1 MSDYSYCFKISDI
14 FVKIISEVWAKTE
27 KSFLPFV
34 VEDGQEPGYTVDV
47 RMVPQLM
54 IPKGVCVYEGIG
66 VSVRETENRNYI
78 RIMQEYHEGDRMY
91 AVSSFDWERKIITV
105 NILEERKQH
114 AESILEIFKC
124 IAWEAVLINE
134 NRLMLHASFIRSPYG
149 GIAFS
154 GPSGIGKTTQA
165 SLWCRH
171 GNAELLNGDKI
182 LLKREGQG
190 WKGYG
195 SPYAGSS
202 NCHVNDECEL
212 RYLFFLKQGET
223 CGLRKLSVAECFK
236 QLYAGC
242 TLNHWDSEYMC
253 KACELMERLAEEL
266 PIYEFTCT
274 PDVCAVE
281 YLQKKLQEG
290 LLEKQL
296 L

>member
-1 MSDYSYCFKISDI
+1 MSEYSYCLKISDI
-14 FVKIISEVWAKTE
+14 CVKIISEIPAKTE
-27 KSFLPFV
+27 KAFLPFLA
-34 VEDGQEPGYTVDV
+34 EDGQESGYLVDV
-47 RMVPQLM
+47 RLVPQLM
-54 IPKGVCVYEGIG
+54 IPKGSCMYQGLG
-66 VSVRETENRNYI
+66 VSVWKTEDDDYI
-78 RIMQEYHEGDRMY
+78 RIMQEYHEENRMY

-124 IAWEAVLINE
+124 IAWETVLINE

-212 RYLFFLKQGET
+212 RYLFFLKQGEA
-223 CGLRKLSVAECFK
+223 CGLRKVSMAECFK

-242 TLNHWDSEYMC
+242 TLNHWDAEYMH
-253 KACELMERLAEEL
+253 KACELMELLAAEL
-266 PIYEFTCT
+266 PIYELTCT

-281 YLQKKLQEG
+281 YLQKQLKEG
-290 LLEKQL
+290 LLENRFL
-296 L
+296 